1 MPSSDPL
8 SSSQPALGA
17 SRDRQ
22 SFHPVQD
29 EATKDQ
35 KAPDD
40 QKHQVHVQEV
50 ERSPPLQEPAPKR
63 KLFGDIQA
71 SQSARRQ
78 RLEPGR
84 SPSPGT
90 EQDPLNQEKLDPVNH
105 WVRYNSWPSNYTESA
120 VPAEALTGVRR
131 TSSKRDSKSASNKL
145 NWDWDMGFSPPEQET
160 ASSSGTR
167 RNLLNDSKTL
177 DFVRN
182 HPNTLDIFDK
192 NSKARPEGLTESAKE
207 TCRKVLESK
216 DTKCNETGPWMFYND
231 KWFERAFKRLNEMNE
246 SKVIQDAK
254 PLVVPPVEPFYYGG
268 DDSLE
273 YLTES
278 VDETWSLCIPILR
291 GNVPKPDYAAGYFLD
306 VAFTKEQQQVLKQF
320 NTPTGDSPMRVTRRM
335 AFPFLSCEAKSG
347 APDAPNLSEA
357 EKQNVESTL
366 IAMRGVTDL
375 FQRADRASEIQL
387 EILAF
392 SVVYNDHEV
401 RLFAHYADLYVDS
414 SQPQFYRQKI
424 YESLFRDVGLDAFR
438 MIRYIYK
445 VWAREHWERICSAI
459 DTISNM
465 PAYTSSTALSSS
477 VTGTKTPASSSMPSA
492 SGSMPPPSEPRS
504 RSSNERPQPQRS
516 LTPDSSSVRDAK
528 KPKTSG

>member
-1 MPSSDPL
+1 MPQSTASISPL
-8 SSSQPALGA
+8 RSASPA
-17 SRDRQ
+17 SIPDK
-22 SFHPVQD
+22 VQQGD
-29 EATKDQ
+29 TEDVDCSLSAK
-35 KAPDD
+35 
-40 QKHQVHVQEV
+40 
-50 ERSPPLQEPAPKR
+50 ERRPARKR
-63 KLFGDIQA
+63 KRSQDVNADVEA
-71 SQSARRQ
+71 SPSARRQ

-90 EQDPLNQEKLDPVNH
+90 EQDPLNQKKIDPVDH

-120 VPAEALTGVRR
+120 VPAEAMTGVRR
-131 TSSKRDSKSASNKL
+131 TSSKRDSKSASNIL
-145 NWDWDMGFSPPEQET
+145 YWNLGFSLSEAEA
-160 ASSSGTR
+160 ASSR
-167 RNLLNDSKTL
+167 KDLLNHTGTL
-177 DFVRN
+177 DF
-182 HPNTLDIFDK
+182 FK
-192 NSKARPEGLTESAKE
+192 NNSAARPEGLTESAEE
-207 TCRKVLESK
+207 TCRKVLKSK

-291 GNVPKPDYAAGYFLD
+291 GNVPKPDYAAGYLLD

-335 AFPFLSCEAKSG
+335 VFPFLSCEAKSG

-414 SQPQFYRQKI
+414 SQPQFYRQRI
-424 YESLFRDVGLDAFR
+424 YKSFLPEVGLDAFR
-438 MIRYIYK
+438 MIKYIYK
-445 VWAREHWERICSAI
+445 VWAREHWKRICSAI

-516 LTPDSSSVRDAK
+516 LTPDSPPVRDAK